1 MNVSLA
7 KKMIVASALASA
19 CLMAGC
25 AGMADTGQAA
35 DNLEPGIAGLV
46 DANRSYP
53 QWSAFPAAPTDIPG
67 DAVVAARVS
76 TLRVSAGALSG
87 EVARIQW
94 LVSNAESYEADIRS
108 RVRSAPVAVD
118 TAATREEIET
128 FQQRLRDRG
137 RAPPP
142 VDRRR

>member
-1 MNVSLA
+1 MNVSRA
-7 KKMIVASALASA
+7 KKMIVASALAPA
-19 CLMAGC
+19 CLLAGC
-25 AGMADTGQAA
+25 AGMTDTGQAA
-35 DNLEPGIAGLV
+35 DNLEPRIAGLV
-46 DANRSYP
+46 EANRNYP

-67 DAVVAARVS
+67 DAVVAAEVS
-76 TLRVSAGALSG
+76 TLKVSAGALTG

-94 LVSNAESYEADIRS
+94 LVSNAEAYEADIRS
-108 RVRSAPVAVD
+108 RVRSAPAAVD
-118 TAATREEIET
+118 TAATLEEIEA